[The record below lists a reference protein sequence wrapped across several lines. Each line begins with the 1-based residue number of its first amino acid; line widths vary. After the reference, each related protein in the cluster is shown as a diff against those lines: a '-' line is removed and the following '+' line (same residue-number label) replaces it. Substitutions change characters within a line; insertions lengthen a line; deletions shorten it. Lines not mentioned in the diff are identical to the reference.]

1 MYSVV
6 SFVQPLSFFCVSVQR
21 FDKQMSFDGGAFK
34 AYWSYDSLMDLL
46 KFKLVVK
53 ATGWIAFGFA
63 RNGPSKMVDYDV
75 AVGGVLNG
83 QGYLKV

>member
-1 MYSVV
+1 MFLFVNFNATLCFYIS
-6 SFVQPLSFFCVSVQR
+6 VQP
-21 FDKQMSFDGGAFK
+21 FDKQISFNGGVFK

>member
-1 MYSVV
+1 MYSKV
-6 SFVQPLSFFCVSVQR
+6 SLEQPLPFYVSVQR

-46 KFKLVVK
+46 KFKLVVN

-63 RNGPSKMVDYDV
+63 RNSPSGMVDYDV
-75 AVGGVLNG
+75 AVGGVFNG

>member
-1 MYSVV
+1 
-6 SFVQPLSFFCVSVQR
+6 
-21 FDKQMSFDGGAFK
+21 
-34 AYWSYDSLMDLL
+34 MDLL

-75 AVGGVLNG
+75 AVGGVFNG